1 MGVSILM
8 NGKDITPGWRSMMHG
23 LLLDGFGT
31 GSPYL
36 TRSDIPA
43 LIELRDKQR
52 REVEEGPFAW
62 SQEIADTFDRIIAR
76 IRKRGSATVTSV
88 F

>member
-1 MGVSILM
+1 M

-36 TRSDIPA
+36 TKQDIPT
-43 LIELRDKQR
+43 LIQLRDKQLK
-52 REVEEGPFAW
+52 GFKPAPFDW
-62 SQEIADTFDRIIAR
+62 SQEIADTFDKIIAR
-76 IRKRGSATVTSV
+76 LKKRGSATIESN